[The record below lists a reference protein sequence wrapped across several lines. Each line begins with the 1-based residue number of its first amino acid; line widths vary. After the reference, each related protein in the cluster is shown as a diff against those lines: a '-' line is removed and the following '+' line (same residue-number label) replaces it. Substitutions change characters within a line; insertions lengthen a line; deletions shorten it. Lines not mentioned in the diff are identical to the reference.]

1 MTFVKQVPGINRI
14 MLVLIYNL
22 LQIFQMENLSNAL
35 QMEVHK
41 RHIVKYLIMENKA
54 KLIYT

>member
-41 RHIVKYLIMENKA
+41 RHKVKYLIMENKA

>member
-22 LQIFQMENLSNAL
+22 LQIFQMENFSNAL
-35 QMEVHK
+35 QIEVHTQSQ
-41 RHIVKYLIMENKA
+41 RFNHGE
-54 KLIYT
+54 